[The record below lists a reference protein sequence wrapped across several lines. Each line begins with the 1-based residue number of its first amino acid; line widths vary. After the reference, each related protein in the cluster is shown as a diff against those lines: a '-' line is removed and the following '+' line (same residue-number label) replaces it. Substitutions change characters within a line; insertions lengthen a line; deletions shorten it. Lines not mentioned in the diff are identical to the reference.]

1 MSAGQQRGGEPR
13 NKQPVE
19 RNNNVAHVLRSLGFG
34 RLWAEQSRSSTLRP
48 KKSFTIRLFD
58 PRNDHESAQAGDDL
72 LRSDGRQTRS
82 PASEGDRLQ
91 NGRRLIGFG
100 GAIRVRSIAPIAS
113 PSFWKSR
120 FSRLTICRGVI
131 YATRPPHN
139 ATQLQLSYSKK

>member
-1 MSAGQQRGGEPR
+1 MSQLKPR
-13 NKQPVE
+13 
-19 RNNNVAHVLRSLGFG
+19 
-34 RLWAEQSRSSTLRP
+34 RLTSVRRTA
-48 KKSFTIRLFD
+48 
-58 PRNDHESAQAGDDL
+58 NAV
-72 LRSDGRQTRS
+72 